1 MSDDLKD
8 SPVSEYE
15 SFNAE
20 DGLAQCEG
28 DLDGDTEESS
38 ELEADVFHHED
49 EGDHEAA
56 DAAHPGDEPQ
66 QTEPIGA
73 PGASAESSV
82 SFVGKTWSGVEWNT
96 VILIK
101 LSNDKSRVRIEL
113 IAASQNKIADNIS
126 P

>member
-20 DGLAQCEG
+20 DGLAQGEG

-38 ELEADVFHHED
+38 ELEADVLHHED

-66 QTEPIGA
+66 QPEPIGA

-82 SFVGKTWSGVEWNT
+82 SFVGKTWIRVEWNT

>member
-20 DGLAQCEG
+20 DGLAQGER

-38 ELEADVFHHED
+38 ELEADVLHHED

-56 DAAHPGDEPQ
+56 DAAHPGDEAQ

-73 PGASAESSV
+73 PGASAESSRSV
-82 SFVGKTWSGVEWNT
+82 VGKTWKT
-96 VILIK
+96 LIK
-101 LSNDKSRVRIEL
+101 LSTDKSRARIQP
-113 IAASQNKIADNIS
+113 IAASQRRIAGNIS